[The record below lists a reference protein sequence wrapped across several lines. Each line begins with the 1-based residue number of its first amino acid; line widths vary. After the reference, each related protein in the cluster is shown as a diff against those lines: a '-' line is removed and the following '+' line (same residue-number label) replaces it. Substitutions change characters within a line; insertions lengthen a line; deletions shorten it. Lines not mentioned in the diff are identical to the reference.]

1 MIKNLLKN
9 TFNKG
14 VIYVIKNYMCRVSI
28 TRYFAFVRC
37 ACSSHRATVQINNRI

>member
-28 TRYFAFVRC
+28 TRHFAFVRC
-37 ACSSHRATVQINNRI
+37 AFSSQRAIVRINNRI